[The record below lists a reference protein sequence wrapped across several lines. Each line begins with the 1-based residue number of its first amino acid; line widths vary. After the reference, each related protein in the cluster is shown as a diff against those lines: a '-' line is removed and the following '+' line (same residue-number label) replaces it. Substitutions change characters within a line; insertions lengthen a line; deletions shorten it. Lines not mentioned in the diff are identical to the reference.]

1 MLTIKI
7 MITSKIAIMIKITSK
22 AAQERNCTEF
32 CKICASQASTTSKS
46 SFVRLPQNLY
56 SLGHPRA
63 DSCGMMQNLCSLGQ
77 HKPAQEQIHA
87 ECCKICAA

>member
-22 AAQERNCTEF
+22 AAQERNYAEF
-32 CKICASQASTTSKS
+32 CKICAAQASTRPSKS

-56 SLGHPRA
+56 SLGQQKA
-63 DSCGMMQNLCSLGQ
+63 I
-77 HKPAQEQIHA
+77 QEQIRA